1 MPGDVSALLEK
12 QVFEILKQTFGPENA
27 LLLMEYWAQ
36 RMPLDVARR
45 RDVEEVRLEIEKVRA
60 ELIAQIEQVRAELT
74 AQIEQVRAELTAQI
88 EQVRAELTAQIEQ
101 VRAEIE
107 KVRADLAREIEKVRV
122 EGQVERERLRAD
134 LLKWSF
140 VFWATQMLAIGGVL
154 FSLVQLMRSLP

>member
-60 ELIAQIEQVRAELT
+60 ELTAQIEQVRAELIAQIEQVRAELT
-74 AQIEQVRAELTAQI
+74 AQIEQVRAE
-88 EQVRAELTAQIEQ
+88 V
-101 VRAEIE
+101 E
-107 KVRADLAREIEKVRV
+107 KVRADLTREIEKVRV

>member
-1 MPGDVSALLEK
+1 MPGDVSVLLEQ

-27 LLLMEYWAQ
+27 LLLMEYWSQ

-60 ELIAQIEQVRAELT
+60 ELT

-88 EQVRAELTAQIEQ
+88 EQVRAE
-101 VRAEIE
+101 VE
-107 KVRADLAREIEKVRV
+107 KVRADLTREIEKVRV

>member
-45 RDVEEVRLEIEKVRA
+45 RDVGEVRLEIEKVRA
-60 ELIAQIEQVRAELT
+60 ELIAQIEQVRAE
-74 AQIEQVRAELTAQI
+74 V
-88 EQVRAELTAQIEQ
+88 
-101 VRAEIE
+101 E
-107 KVRADLAREIEKVRV
+107 KVRADLIREIEKVRV

-154 FSLVQLMRSLP
+154 FSLVQLLRSLP